1 MHQDEELHEELL
13 KAFRVYFEANQNWIN
28 KATKRS
34 AIRLRQA
41 LSEIRRL
48 CSARRKV
55 VREWAEVKEAEL
67 AEREARRQAQKGK
80 ASEK

>member
-13 KAFRVYFEANQNWIN
+13 RAFRAYFEANQNWIN
-28 KATKRS
+28 KGTKRS

-41 LSEIRRL
+41 LSNIRKI

-55 VREWAEVKEAEL
+55 VREWAEIKEAEL
-67 AEREARRQAQKGK
+67 ADKEARRQAQKKEAG
-80 ASEK
+80 EK